1 MQSYSDSNK
10 KIAPGCGDD
19 PCPEMPYDI
28 IGWHEVHPGSPSNGR
43 PGLPPGEYEIP
54 DDHSPGSCRIG
65 DSSDKCPVHVITE
78 ASDQERDTQGKMV
91 QDKNKYT
98 NKPINKQIKQ
108 INKSTNNP
116 VANAL
121 YIGMELITIFI
132 LI

>member
-98 NKPINKQIKQ
+98 NKPINKHINTVTLQIRR
-108 INKSTNNP
+108 ISS
-116 VANAL
+116 
-121 YIGMELITIFI
+121 F
-132 LI
+132 

>member
-1 MQSYSDSNK
+1 
-10 KIAPGCGDD
+10 
-19 PCPEMPYDI
+19 MPYDI

-98 NKPINKQIKQ
+98 NKPINKQI
-108 INKSTNNP
+108 NTTNNP